1 MLTDER
7 SLMLHALYEPATLLQ
22 GDAWGNA
29 CRMGTCNEMAEA
41 LEERMRWMVG
51 ATEAADKAK
60 AAADARI
67 EAAKTA
73 VKSDP
78 DPRGGS
84 QVQDNR
90 VSYFCLSRSLRQP
103 AS

>member
-1 MLTDER
+1 
-7 SLMLHALYEPATLLQ
+7 
-22 GDAWGNA
+22 
-29 CRMGTCNEMAEA
+29 MGTCNEMAEA

-60 AAADARI
+60 AAAAARI

-73 VKSDP
+73 AKCDP
-78 DPRGGS
+78 DPRGVG
-84 QVQDNR
+84 QVWEM
-90 VSYFCLSRSLRQP
+90 SISHLCLLWSLQQP